1 MFLPPNNVGAPEVRG
16 GNGRVLDL
24 CSLVLVVVVVVVV
37 VVIMVIMVRRELWV
51 LERGWCRVPMQGD
64 ESEDRK

>member
-24 CSLVLVVVVVVVV
+24 CFLVLVVVVI
-37 VVIMVIMVRRELWV
+37 IMVIMVRRELWV